1 MKKNSLLHFALLH
14 FALLLPTLL
23 SGAEAP
29 LFTQGKVHGKLSIAT
44 LADFEQQK
52 VIKPDLA
59 GWGLQITPE
68 KIDWSDCRALV
79 FDLYSIRPEK
89 EQFAITI
96 NSPQT
101 GKRGNYSLFKLP
113 VKWKGWKTIVI
124 PFRQFRPSGS
134 PDWKHVVSLHFT
146 PKGFGLTPQK
156 GGVVYLRN
164 IRLLAQKKEN
174 PADRLAVNLIPVNSA
189 ESILSPFWDAGLSDF
204 KRWEIQCA
212 DGSAVQKWDVH
223 LHWKGKIRM
232 IRKMDLDVTRF
243 DTIIP
248 ALSLLPG
255 VKVKVEAESD
265 KGKRSAE
272 YTVPDDQGKTTE
284 FPLALNGATRLTEFS
299 VTLDSPKKTFG
310 FFKYLLISDSKRL
323 KDVERQYA
331 DLGKMDFSKYIYPED
346 EIVPTFQPGLNLY
359 CAPEKLE
366 SIRQAILGDTVIREK
381 MRKRIQQIRSLEQPE
396 KSIRAYAT
404 RDRRFT
410 RDRDFIRDDLFN
422 LASPAWLG
430 TLLRDPELTRL
441 AARRAIALV
450 LTPDWGAGMMST
462 LPGTT
467 FEHRCFT
474 ECDAMENLAFVL
486 DFCHE
491 LFTPYGRDLILR
503 TLAERGAG
511 TANFN
516 AWRWNYI
523 YNCNQL
529 SSFSMGRI
537 AAYAAMEKSGW
548 THVRPYTDLAIAEL
562 NQSMNRILESDGG
575 YLEGPSYYQ
584 YTFWGALPAYYLY
597 ARLRGREFRDVL
609 PSGLKNAPDYV
620 ELFFSTDDSQ
630 GFLPVNDGNSGIY
643 PQNSLIFAEIFPN
656 SPFGRLCNK
665 YKVLSGPVQ
674 ADNRWSWLAGTPGT
688 KKPEP
693 SLRHFLK
700 LDSIASASSV
710 RELDGKTLK
719 IAFLC
724 DMRRSGHKHPDAGSF
739 LIEYAGETYAMD
751 SGIVSYSSP
760 FSKELQQEERHNV
773 MVPVKA
779 DGSYG
784 KQIISSGQ
792 LKLNASGDA
801 KRFSASVDLLPCWKG
816 QFRKRLRHLR
826 SDSPEKLTILDEYEL
841 TEGKGAAFFW
851 LSPFPIRLEGRHVEI
866 RGKRGRITFTV
877 PEGWTPKIEELPHI
891 KKPQYRL
898 TLTST
903 EKKGKLELQVSIG
916 GRQG

>member
-1 MKKNSLLHFALLH
+1 MKKNNLFL
-14 FALLLPTLL
+14 FALLLSPLL
-23 SGAEAP
+23 SGAEAY
-29 LFTQGKVHGKLSIAT
+29 LFAEGKVHGKLSIASV
-44 LADFEQQK
+44 ADFEQRK
-52 VIKPDLA
+52 VLKPDLA

-68 KIDWSDCRALV
+68 KTDWSDCRALA
-79 FDLYSIRPEK
+79 FDLYSIRSGK
-89 EQFAITI
+89 ETFAITI
-96 NSPQT
+96 HFPRT
-101 GKRGNYSLFKLP
+101 GNRGSYSLLKLP
-113 VKWKGWKTIVI
+113 VNWTGWKTIVL
-124 PFRQFRPSGS
+124 PFHQFRTTGKA
-134 PDWKHVVSLHFT
+134 DWKRVAALHLT
-146 PKGFGLTPQK
+146 PKGYGLTPQK

-164 IRLLAQKKEN
+164 IRLLPRKKET
-174 PADRLAVNLIPVNSA
+174 PAERLAVNLIPVNTA

-223 LHWKGKIRM
+223 LNWKGSIRM
-232 IRKMDLDVTRF
+232 IRKMDLDVSRF
-243 DTIIP
+243 DTLIP

-255 VKVKVEAESD
+255 IRVKVEAETD
-265 KGKRSAE
+265 KGKRAAE
-272 YTVPDDQGKTTE
+272 YIVPDDQGKTTE
-284 FPLALNGATRLTEFS
+284 FPLALNGAKRLTEFS
-299 VTLDSPKKTFG
+299 VTLESPKKTFG
-310 FFKYLLISDSKRL
+310 FFKYLLISDSKRR
-323 KDVERQYA
+323 KDVDRQYA
-331 DLGKMDFSKYIYPED
+331 DLGKMDFSKYLYPEE

-366 SIRQAILGDTVIREK
+366 SIRQAILGDPVIRKRMET
-381 MRKRIQQIRSLEQPE
+381 RIQQIRSLEQPE
-396 KSIRAYAT
+396 NSIRAYAT

-430 TLLRDPELTRL
+430 TLLRDQTLTRL

-474 ECDAMENLAFVL
+474 ECSAMENLAFVL

-511 TANFN
+511 TANIN

-523 YNCNQL
+523 YHCNQL
-529 SSFSMGRI
+529 ASFSIGRI

-562 NQSMNRILESDGG
+562 NQSMNTILEPDGG
-575 YLEGPSYYQ
+575 YLEGPAYYQ
-584 YTFWGALPAYYLY
+584 YTFWGALPAYHLY
-597 ARLRGREFRDVL
+597 ARLRGRKFREIL
-609 PSGLKNAPDYV
+609 PPGLKNAPDYV
-620 ELFFSTDDSQ
+620 ELFFSTDDAQ

-643 PQNSLIFAEIFPN
+643 PQNSLIFADMFPN
-656 SPFGRLCNK
+656 SPFAGLCNK
-665 YKVLSGPVQ
+665 YHSLSGPVQ
-674 ADNRWSWLAGTPGT
+674 ADDRWCWLAGTPGHR
-688 KKPEP
+688 KPEP
-693 SLRHFLK
+693 PLRHFLK

-710 RELDGKTLK
+710 RELNGKPLK

-724 DMRRSGHKHPDAGSF
+724 DMQKSGHKHPDAGSF
-739 LIEYAGETYAMD
+739 LLEYDGETYAMD

-760 FSKELQQEERHNV
+760 FSRELQQEERHNV
-773 MVPVKA
+773 MVPIKA

-784 KQIISSGQ
+784 RQIISSG
-792 LKLNASGDA
+792 KLRLRASGDA

-816 QFRKRLRHLR
+816 QFRKRIRQLS

-866 RGKRGRITFTV
+866 RGKRGRITFAV
-877 PEGWTPKIEELPHI
+877 PEGWNPKIEELPHI

-898 TLTST
+898 TLTSAA
-903 EKKGKLELQVSIG
+903 KKGRLELQVSIG
-916 GRQG
+916 GPEQ